1 MRWCEKKFSADCV
14 MIRDYDLRRRLECD
28 NITLWR
34 LVFSDCSYM
43 YEDLNRL
50 QKCKYIFEFDVGLVD
65 CGDIWLLLKDTPFSI
80 RWIGVFLSLLIYYIT
95 SKKLIK
101 FYVYS
106 AFKRVNP
113 FDPGGGHCFWGSIKP
128 CKLNDPFGG
137 RGKRLSNTWIIYP

>member
-1 MRWCEKKFSADCV
+1 MRWCERNFCHMRDDL
-14 MIRDYDLRRRLECD
+14 DYDLRRRLECD

-80 RWIGVFLSLLIYYIT
+80 RWIGVFLSLLILYYFQ
-95 SKKLIK
+95 KANK
-101 FYVYS
+101 FIYS
-106 AFKRVNP
+106 AFERVNP